1 MLRHTMT
8 TLAAVALTSAI
19 AVGQTAQAPVPS
31 KPAETPAA
39 AQPPRPPAQLVN
51 VRLDLT
57 VTEQRGGTTLEP
69 KTVTMLI
76 ADRENGRVRTGGGNA
91 LLNVDARP
99 ELTRD
104 GRVRLVLLAGVSP
117 SGGGDGKDAAGSP
130 EPEHGDDHGRREGD
144 RRVAI
149 GRSNGG
155 THDGTRRGEG
165 YDFEVA
171 ATFRASSASPALLL
185 AA

>member
-1 MLRHTMT
+1 MLRHTMI
-8 TLAAVALTSAI
+8 TLAAVALASAI
-19 AVGQTAQAPVPS
+19 AVGPTAQAPVPS

-39 AQPPRPPAQLVN
+39 PQPPRPPAQLVN
-51 VRLDLT
+51 VRLDFT

-104 GRVRLVLLAGVSP
+104 GRVRLVLSL
-117 SGGGDGKDAAGSP
+117 
-130 EPEHGDDHGRREGD
+130 EYRRQAEEMEK
-144 RRVAI
+144 
-149 GRSNGG
+149 
-155 THDGTRRGEG
+155 TP
-165 YDFEVA
+165 
-171 ATFRASSASPALLL
+171 PALLSQSMAMIMDDGKATVVSQSADPTAGHTSVRVEVKATIL
-185 AA
+185 K